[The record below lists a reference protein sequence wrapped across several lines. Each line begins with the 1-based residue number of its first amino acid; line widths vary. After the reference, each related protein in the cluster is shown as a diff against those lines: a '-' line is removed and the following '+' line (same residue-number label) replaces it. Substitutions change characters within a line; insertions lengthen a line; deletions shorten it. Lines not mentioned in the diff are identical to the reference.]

1 MVLKLSILHKQ
12 ETIDASLV
20 APLMDGNS
28 VYAEKRQKKVSIA
41 VSNQIWKLQS
51 ILVFSLNI
59 Y

>member
-28 VYAEKRQKKVSIA
+28 VYAGPAIF
-41 VSNQIWKLQS
+41 KLFF
-51 ILVFSLNI
+51 L